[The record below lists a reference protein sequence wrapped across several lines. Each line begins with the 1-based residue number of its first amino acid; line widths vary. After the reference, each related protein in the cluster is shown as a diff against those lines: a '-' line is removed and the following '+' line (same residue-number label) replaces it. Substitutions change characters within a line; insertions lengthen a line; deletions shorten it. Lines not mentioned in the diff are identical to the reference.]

1 MGSKGSFNF
10 AFLHGLEAVNDITF
24 LHLQKEL
31 ALNKENCGCVVDM
44 DPMQCIPLS
53 QNSVH

>member
-24 LHLQKEL
+24 VNLQKEL
-31 ALNKENCGCVVDM
+31 ALNVTK
-44 DPMQCIPLS
+44 QS
-53 QNSVH
+53 FKY